1 MDLFDVLLAPWA
13 QVDVRR
19 KAPKK
24 GKAAIAAFHQY
35 DPLNYSTAPPPLF
48 SFNTTKDSYGRG
60 A

>member
-1 MDLFDVLLAPWA
+1 MCALQTTRPPLGA

-48 SFNTTKDSYGRG
+48 SFSTTKDSVRR
-60 A
+60 